1 MRAARFAQRPK
12 LTHSRWRRGWSAERT
27 NKMSET
33 LNVESAPAVAVQ
45 RVVRARSN
53 FNQWFTARDR
63 IKAAKAEAKKR
74 AKKKY
79 DQEHYDEYKKLQG
92 RTAARV
98 KAGIPLEAPVMKP

>member
-1 MRAARFAQRPK
+1 
-12 LTHSRWRRGWSAERT
+12 
-27 NKMSET
+27 MSET

-45 RVVRARSN
+45 RVVRARSS
-53 FNQWFTARDR
+53 FNQWFNARDK

-79 DQEHYDEYKKLQG
+79 DQEHYDEYKKLQR

-98 KAGIPLEAPVMKP
+98 KAGIPLEAPVMKPWDHAKGKCPNAALCEVADKARPN